1 MFSFKCVSFDD
12 SEVVKEIKLSNA
24 IADSIE
30 FVLRDSLVEKRLNE
44 GQHKLDS
51 IADLFHE
58 NFGLGGYSESYTCP
72 VQ

>member
-1 MFSFKCVSFDD
+1 MNHDAYFMAYWYQSRCLFSFKCVSFDD

-44 GQHKLDS
+44 EQHKLD
-51 IADLFHE
+51 
-58 NFGLGGYSESYTCP
+58 
-72 VQ
+72 

>member
-1 MFSFKCVSFDD
+1 LFSFKCVSFDD

-44 GQHKLDS
+44 EQHKLD
-51 IADLFHE
+51 
-58 NFGLGGYSESYTCP
+58 
-72 VQ
+72 